1 MPNKYVNSKYVTC
14 KYVIFNYVTVILAS
28 CLLWGWLNQADAQS
42 LNKSD
47 AESQL
52 NQLKTDIA
60 SLSKE
65 LQSTRQSW
73 LKEQQRLKQADL
85 EIQVNAKQLRTLEV
99 QRGQQEQQI
108 EDLQRDRDAYLDS
121 LSERRDALARQ
132 IVAAFRLGQESRLK
146 LILNQDSP
154 AQFARTLAYFD
165 YFSRSQA
172 SQIEELKGVLQTLDE
187 MQSRINTE
195 LAALN
200 VVQKDLQTTQ
210 KKLQQ
215 GHHERQEIVDQLG
228 DQISSDE
235 QRLTELKDNQADLEK
250 ILEKLSDA
258 LADIPADL
266 GKHISPGEQKGKL
279 PMPMKGRVIH
289 AFGQSRSAGMRW
301 QGWVI
306 EADSGSDVE
315 AIAYGR
321 VAYSDWLRG
330 YGLLMIIDHGD
341 GFMTLYGQNESL
353 RYEVGDWVEPGG
365 VIATVGAN
373 PEGAWGLYFEIRK
386 DGQAL
391 DPAAWLNR

>member
-1 MPNKYVNSKYVTC
+1 MLKNVFT
-14 KYVIFNYVTVILAS
+14 LLLS
-28 CLLWGWLNQADAQS
+28 CLVSGWLSQASAQS
-42 LNKSD
+42 PDKSE
-47 AESQL
+47 AEAQL
-52 NQLKTDIA
+52 DQLKTEIA

-73 LKEQQRLKQADL
+73 TKEQERLKQADL
-85 EIQVNAKQLRTLEV
+85 DIQRNARQLQELEKT
-99 QRGQQEQQI
+99 RAQQEQQI
-108 EDLQRDRDAYLDS
+108 EALLADRDEYLDS
-121 LSERRDALARQ
+121 LSERRDALSRQ
-132 IVAAFRLGQESRLK
+132 IVAAFRLGRESRLK

-154 AQFARTLAYFD
+154 AEFARTLAYFD

-172 SQIEELKGVLQTLDE
+172 KQIEELKGVLQTLDE

-195 LAALN
+195 LTALN
-200 VVQKDLQTTQ
+200 IVQKDLQATLE
-210 KKLQQ
+210 KLQLGRDQ
-215 GHHERQEIVDQLG
+215 RQQIVDQLG
-228 DQISSDE
+228 SQIKTDE
-235 QRLTELKDNQADLEK
+235 QRLTELKNNQADLER
-250 ILEKLSDA
+250 IIEKLSDA

-266 GKHISPGEQKGKL
+266 GKHVSPAQQKGKL

-289 AFGQSRSAGMRW
+289 AFGQNRSAGMRW

-306 EADSGSDVE
+306 EAESGSEVK

-365 VIATVGAN
+365 VIATVGST
-373 PEGAWGLYFEIRK
+373 PEGDSGVYFEIRK
-386 DGQAL
+386 DGKAL
-391 DPAAWLNR
+391 DPAAWLKR